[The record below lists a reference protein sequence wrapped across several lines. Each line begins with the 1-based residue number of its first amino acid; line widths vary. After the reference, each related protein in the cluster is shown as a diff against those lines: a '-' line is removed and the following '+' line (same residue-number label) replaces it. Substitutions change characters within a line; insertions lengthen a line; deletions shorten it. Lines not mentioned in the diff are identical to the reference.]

1 MMLERIQV
9 FTRGC
14 ARSIVVEKNL
24 GKAIQKM
31 GLDIEIEA
39 SADPAVAKEEDITA
53 FPSVKI
59 NGDLR
64 VDGDFT
70 NVAEFQEMLSGYL

>member
-1 MMLERIQV
+1 MLEKIQV

-14 ARSIVVEKNL
+14 ARSIIVEKNL
-24 GKAIQKM
+24 RKAIEKM
-31 GLDIEIEA
+31 SLDIEIEA
-39 SADPAVAKEEDITA
+39 SDDPAVAKEEDITA

-70 NVAEFQEMLSGYL
+70 NVAEFQEILSEYL

>member
-1 MMLERIQV
+1 MLEKIQV

-24 GKAIQKM
+24 RKAIEKM
-31 GLDIEIEA
+31 SLDIEIEA
-39 SADPAVAKEEDITA
+39 SANPAVAKEEDITA

-59 NGDLR
+59 NGELR

-70 NVAEFQEMLSGYL
+70 NVAEFQEILSEYL

>member
-1 MMLERIQV
+1 MLEKIQV

-14 ARSIVVEKNL
+14 SRSIVVEKNL
-24 GKAIQKM
+24 RKAIALM
-31 GLDIEIEA
+31 GLDIAIEA
-39 SADPAVAKEEDITA
+39 SDDPAIAKIENITA

-70 NVAEFQEMLSGYL
+70 NVDDFQEMLSEYLP

>member
-1 MMLERIQV
+1 MLEKIQV

-14 ARSIVVEKNL
+14 SRSIIVEKNL
-24 GKAIQKM
+24 RKAIGKM
-31 GLDIEIEA
+31 ALEIEIEA
-39 SADPAVAKEEDITA
+39 IDDPAVAKKEDITA

-70 NVAEFQEMLSGYL
+70 NVAEFQEILSEYL

>member
-1 MMLERIQV
+1 MLERIQV

-14 ARSIVVEKNL
+14 SRSIVVEKNL
-24 GKAIQKM
+24 RKAVDKM
-31 GLDIEIEA
+31 GLKVEVEA
-39 SADPAVAKEEDITA
+39 SADPAVAKAENITA

-70 NVAEFQEMLSGYL
+70 TVDDFEEIISEYLT

>member
-14 ARSIVVEKNL
+14 SRSIIVEKNL
-24 GKAIQKM
+24 RKAIEKM

-59 NGDLR
+59 NGNLR

-70 NVAEFQEMLSGYL
+70 NVAEFQEIISEYL

>member
-1 MMLERIQV
+1 MLEKIQV

-14 ARSIVVEKNL
+14 PRSIVVEKNL
-24 GKAIQKM
+24 RKAMAKM
-31 GLDIEIEA
+31 ELEFEIEA
-39 SADPAVAKEEDITA
+39 IDDPAVAKEEDITA

-59 NGDLR
+59 NGELR

-70 NVAEFQEMLSGYL
+70 NVAEFQEMLSEYL

>member
-1 MMLERIQV
+1 MLEKIQV

-14 ARSIVVEKNL
+14 SRSIIVEKNL
-24 GKAIQKM
+24 RKAIAKM
-31 GLDIEIEA
+31 ALDMEIEA
-39 SADPAVAKEEDITA
+39 IDDPAVAKEEGITA
-53 FPSVKI
+53 YPSVKI

-70 NVAEFQEMLSGYL
+70 NFAEFQEMLAEYL

>member
-1 MMLERIQV
+1 MLERIQV

-14 ARSIVVEKNL
+14 ARSIIVEKNL
-24 GKAIQKM
+24 RKAIEKM

-39 SADPAVAKEEDITA
+39 SADPAVAREEDITA

-59 NGDLR
+59 NGNLR

-70 NVAEFQEMLSGYL
+70 NVAEFQEILSEYL